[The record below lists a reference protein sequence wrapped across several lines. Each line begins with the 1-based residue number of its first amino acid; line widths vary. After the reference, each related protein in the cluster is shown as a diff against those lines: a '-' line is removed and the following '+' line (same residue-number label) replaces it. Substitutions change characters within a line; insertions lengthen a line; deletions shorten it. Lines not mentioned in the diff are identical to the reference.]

1 MRKLAF
7 LILLFLLS
15 IAPEIG
21 LAYDSRIC
29 QQSTGCLEKEVGVFM
44 QGISKGCGN
53 SGDCSLADIMTVF
66 VNVGN
71 YVVGIIGGIVLLM
84 YIIGGFFMLISGGNN
99 EHVKK
104 GKQYLTIS
112 TVGLLIVMF
121 SYLGIYTL
129 RGVLQYG
136 SVALTDAK
144 NEYVACSGP
153 TIEGKN
159 CDLNS
164 TCTNG
169 GFTCESLCRQKHPLS
184 TNSTSGDSTT
194 VSYYDC
200 VDRKTTASSS
210 EEGGNVYYIESS
222 CAKNLCPGDVDV
234 QCCQIKRR

>member
-1 MRKLAF
+1 MRRLTF
-7 LILLFLLS
+7 LMTLFILILL
-15 IAPEIG
+15 PHMG

-29 QQSTGCLEKEVGVFM
+29 QQSSMCLEKEVGVFM
-44 QGISKGCGN
+44 KGISNACGN
-53 SGDCSLADIMTVF
+53 SGDCTLADIMTVF

-71 YVVGIIGGIVLLM
+71 YIVGIIGGVVLLM
-84 YIIGGFFMLISGGNN
+84 YVIGGFFMLISGGSQ
-99 EHVKK
+99 ERVKK
-104 GKQYLTIS
+104 GQQYLTIS

-121 SYLGIYTL
+121 SYLGIYAL

-136 SVALTDAK
+136 SVALTDAE

-153 TIEGKN
+153 VVEGKS

-169 GFTCESLCRQKHPLS
+169 GYTCESLCRQNHPLS
-184 TNSTSGDSTT
+184 TTTTNGDSTT
-194 VSYYDC
+194 TSYYDC

-222 CAKNLCPGDVDV
+222 CDKNLC
-234 QCCQIKRR
+234 